1 MRIFVM
7 RKKVKLAL
15 YKLRKY
21 ALHWWKRIQTN
32 RIQYG
37 KEKIRSWPRMKKM
50 LAIKYYHLD
59 CDELLLYTKQE
70 YFWPRSS
77 HLNYFEEPYIPPS
90 REELYVEKHI
100 FLEENI
106 EIFEEISEDIVI
118 EEESDI
124 KNCGGD

>member
-1 MRIFVM
+1 
-7 RKKVKLAL
+7 
-15 YKLRKY
+15 
-21 ALHWWKRIQTN
+21 
-32 RIQYG
+32 
-37 KEKIRSWPRMKKM
+37 MKKM
-50 LAIKYYHLD
+50 LAIKYCPLD
-59 CDELLLYTKQE
+59 FDELLLYSRQE
-70 YFWPRSS
+70 YFWQRSS

-100 FLEENI
+100 FLGENI